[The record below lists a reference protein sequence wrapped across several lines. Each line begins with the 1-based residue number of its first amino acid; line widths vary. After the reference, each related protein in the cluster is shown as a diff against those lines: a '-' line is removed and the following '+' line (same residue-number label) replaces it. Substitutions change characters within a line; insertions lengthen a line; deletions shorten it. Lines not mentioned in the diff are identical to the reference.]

1 MTIRKLWLLGIAL
14 LVLSVSVVPVAAQ
27 ENPDCPQSG
36 GTFVLGV
43 DTYLGNIDPPKA
55 PHDWVFYGLSNLY
68 SMMFRLNFG
77 DPTGDIVETWE
88 LSEDGA
94 VYTFHLR
101 DNIYWHDGNEIF
113 AEGEARRVDAHDVVY
128 TFERQMALTEEG
140 FNWPPDLLQGIDS
153 VVALDDDTVVLTL
166 TGPNPVMFNRGRGWS
181 ATAIVAREAVEY
193 WGEDYGLTGMLG
205 SGPFEFVSYVSEE
218 ELVLRRNEDYYI
230 QPCFDE
236 FITRVIKDTDAGMI
250 ALEAGDVDWWGAV
263 VPGDYVARFQEID
276 EITLINFGCPV
287 ETRMMMTVGTPP
299 FDDIRFREA
308 LVRARDGEAV
318 NAALRGVTHVKGA
331 GTAGPGVPG
340 YVEGLYDEF
349 YTHDLDRAV
358 ALLDEIGIVDSD
370 DDGWREWNGEDVTDA
385 SGNVIQASGA
395 NLVIP
400 VHHIAG
406 YPFPEYAAA
415 MNDFGSNIGIQ
426 IESVQADGATITQY
440 TRDGKWGMYLNGG
453 WCSDGGTNGLWGRDG
468 WADPLGYGDEML
480 YDLLDQAA
488 VEIDRA
494 HREDLLQAAT
504 RRTAELYYGNSWGYF
519 NIYTA
524 KRSTVKNFT
533 GGWWTVDLA
542 TPDNLVWLDE
552 GG

>member
-1 MTIRKLWLLGIAL
+1 MKMRSLWILGIAL
-14 LVLSVSVVPVAAQ
+14 LVLGLGVVPVAAQ
-27 ENPDCPQSG
+27 ENPDCPQTG

-43 DTYLGNIDPPKA
+43 DTYLGNIDPPKS
-55 PHDWVFYGLSNLY
+55 PHDWVFYGLTNLY

-77 DPTGDIVETWE
+77 DPSGDIVESWE
-88 LSEDGA
+88 LSEDGT

-128 TFERQMALTEEG
+128 TFERQVALTEEG
-140 FNWPPDLLQGIDS
+140 FNWPPDLLQGIES
-153 VVALDDDTVVLTL
+153 VEALDDDTVVLTL
-166 TGPNPVMFNRGRGWS
+166 NAPNPVMFNRGRGWS

-236 FITRVIKDTDAGMI
+236 FITRVIKDTDSGMI

-263 VPGDYVARFQEID
+263 VPGDYVERFID
-276 EITLINFGCPV
+276 SEEITLINFGCPV

-318 NAALRGVTHVKGA
+318 NAALRGATHVKGA

-340 YVEGLYDEF
+340 YTEGLYDEF
-349 YTHDLDRAV
+349 YAHDMDRAV

-370 DDGWREWNGEDVTDA
+370 GDGLREWNGEDITDA
-385 SGNVIQASGA
+385 SGNVIQASGE

-400 VHHIAG
+400 IHHIAG

-415 MNDFGSNIGIQ
+415 MADAGSKVGITV
-426 IESVQADGATITQY
+426 ESVQADGATITQY
-440 TRDGKWGMYLNGG
+440 TRDGKWGMYLNSG
-453 WCSDGGTNGLWGRDG
+453 WCSDGGTNGLWGRAG
-468 WADPLGYGDEML
+468 WAEPLGYGDELL

-494 HREDLLQAAT
+494 HREDLLQQAT
-504 RRTAELYYGNSWGYF
+504 RRTAELYYGNSWGWF

-524 KRSTVKNFT
+524 KRNTVKNFN

-552 GG
+552 GE

>member
-1 MTIRKLWLLGIAL
+1 MKMKSLWILGIAL
-14 LVLSVSVVPVAAQ
+14 LVLSVGVVPVAAQ
-27 ENPDCPQSG
+27 NNPDCPQEG
-36 GTFVLGV
+36 GTFVIGV
-43 DTYLGNIDPPKA
+43 DGFQGNIDPPKA
-55 PHDWVFYGLSNLY
+55 PSDWVYYPLTNLY

-77 DPTGDIVETWE
+77 DPTGDIVESWE
-88 LSEDGA
+88 LSEDGT

-128 TFERQMALTEEG
+128 TLERQVALTEEG
-140 FNWPPDLLQGIDS
+140 FNWPPDLLQGIES
-153 VVALDDDTVVLTL
+153 VEALDDDTVVLTL
-166 TGPNPVMFNRGRGWS
+166 NGPNPVMFNRGRGWS
-181 ATAIVAREAVEY
+181 ATAIVAPEAIEY

-205 SGPFEFVSYVSEE
+205 SGPFEFVSYVSET

-236 FITRVIKDTDAGMI
+236 LITRVFRDVDAGMI
-250 ALEAGDVDWWGAV
+250 ALEAGDVDWWGAA
-263 VPGDYVARFQEID
+263 VPGDYAARFQDSENV
-276 EITLINFGCPV
+276 TLINFGCPV
-287 ETRMMMTVGTPP
+287 ETRLMMSVSHPP

-340 YVEGLYDEF
+340 HVEGLYDEF
-349 YTHDLDRAV
+349 YAHDIDRAI

-370 DDGWREWNGEDVTDA
+370 GDGLREWNGEDITDA

-400 VHHIAG
+400 IHTGPG
-406 YPFPEYAAA
+406 YPNPEYGAA
-415 MNDFGSNIGIQ
+415 MVDVGDNIGIQ
-426 IESVQADGATITQY
+426 IEVISADWATITSY
-440 TRDGKWGMYLNGG
+440 TRDGKWGLYVNAG

-468 WADPLGYGDEML
+468 WADPLGYGDDML

-494 HREDLLQAAT
+494 HRLELLQAAT
-504 RRTAELYYGNSWGYF
+504 RRTAELYYGNSWGWY

-524 KRSTVKNFT
+524 KGSHVKNFN

-552 GG
+552 GE

>member
-1 MTIRKLWLLGIAL
+1 M
-14 LVLSVSVVPVAAQ
+14 
-27 ENPDCPQSG
+27 G
-36 GTFVLGV
+36 GTFVIGV
-43 DTYLGNIDPPKA
+43 DGFQGKLDPPKA
-55 PHDWVFYGLSNLY
+55 PSDWVYYPLTNLY

-88 LSEDGA
+88 ISEDST

-113 AEGEARRVDAHDVVY
+113 PEGEARRVDAHDVVY
-128 TFERQMALTEEG
+128 TLERQVALQEEG
-140 FNWPPDLLQGIDS
+140 YNWPPDLLQGIES
-153 VVALDDDTVVLTL
+153 VEALDDDTVVLTL

-181 ATAIVAREAVEY
+181 ATAIVAREAIEY

-230 QPCFDE
+230 QPCIDE
-236 FITRVIKDTDAGMI
+236 VITRIIKDVDAGMI
-250 ALEAGDVDWWGAV
+250 ALEAGDVDWWGSI
-263 VPGDYVARFQEID
+263 VPGDYVERFQDID
-276 EITLINFGCPV
+276 EVTIINFGCPV
-287 ETRMMMTVGTPP
+287 ETRLMMTVGTPP

-308 LVRARDGEAV
+308 LVRARDGEVV

-340 YVEGLYDEF
+340 YVEGLYDEL
-349 YTHDLDRAV
+349 YTHDMDRAV

-370 DDGWREWNGEDVTDA
+370 GDGWREWHGEDITDA
-385 SGNVIQASGA
+385 SGNVLQSSGE

-400 VHHIAG
+400 IHITPP

-415 MNDFGSNIGIQ
+415 VVDVGELLGIQ
-426 IESVQADGATITQY
+426 VEVVQADNATITAY
-440 TRDGKWGMYLNGG
+440 TRDGKWGMYINNG
-453 WCSDGGTNGLWGRDG
+453 WCSDGGTNGLWGRRG
-468 WADPLGYGDEML
+468 WADPFGYGDELL

-488 VEIDRA
+488 VEPDRA
-494 HREDLLQAAT
+494 KREELLQMAT
-504 RRTAELYYGNSWGYF
+504 RRTAELYYGNSWGFF

-524 KRSTVKNFT
+524 KRSTVKNFN

-542 TPDNLVWLDE
+542 TPDSLVWLDE
-552 GG
+552 GE